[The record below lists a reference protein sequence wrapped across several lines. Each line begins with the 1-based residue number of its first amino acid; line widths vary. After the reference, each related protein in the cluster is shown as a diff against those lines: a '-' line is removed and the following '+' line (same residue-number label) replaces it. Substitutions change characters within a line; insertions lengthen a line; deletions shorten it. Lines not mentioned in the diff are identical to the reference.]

1 MLKSGNDIIGIT
13 TGDPKGVGPEVVAKA
28 LRDFPPERFRIFGP
42 LESDV
47 SLGDK
52 SAASIA
58 LENLRLACRA
68 LRDGE
73 ISGVVTAPVNKKRMG
88 LVDPEFTGH
97 TEFFAREFGRE
108 VTMFFFAPELRV
120 SLVTRHLPL
129 RQISEKLTSEKIVRT
144 IRQTDEGLRRY
155 FGVASPRLACC
166 GLNPH
171 AGEEGLLGREEL
183 EIIAP
188 AIAAARS
195 GGIHVAGPFSGDTLF
210 WEARQGKY
218 DAVIAMYHD
227 QGLAPIKT
235 LNFRC
240 AVQMTLGLPFL
251 RFSVDHGT
259 AENMAGKNRADP
271 TNMISTLRYALQFVK
286 SGE

>member
-1 MLKSGNDIIGIT
+1 MKSGSDIIGIT
-13 TGDPKGVGPEVVAKA
+13 TGDPKGIGPEVVAKA
-28 LRDFPPERFRIFGP
+28 LRDFPPQRFRIFGP
-42 LESDV
+42 LASDV
-47 SLGDK
+47 SLNDL
-52 SAASIA
+52 SASSIA
-58 LENLRLACRA
+58 LESLQSACRA
-68 LRDGE
+68 LRDRE

-108 VTMFFFAPELRV
+108 VTMFFVAPELRV

-129 RQISEKLTSEKIVRT
+129 QQVSKKLTPEEIVRT
-144 IRQTDEGLRRY
+144 IHQTDEGLRRH
-155 FGVASPRLACC
+155 FGMASPRLACC

-171 AGEEGLLGREEL
+171 AGEEGLLGREDS

-188 AIAAARS
+188 AIAIARS
-195 GGIHVAGPFSGDTLF
+195 SGIDVVGPFSGDTLF
-210 WEARQGKY
+210 WEARHGKY

-235 LNFRC
+235 LSFNS
-240 AVQMTLGLPFL
+240 AVQVTLGLPFL

-259 AENMAGKNRADP
+259 AENLAGKNRADP

-286 SGE
+286 SGQ